1 MTSSTLLAEIYGVLS
16 SATYLAK
23 EHGVLSYEKFA
34 ISKWLCIRNKSAKKM
49 LNRSGSKIEPCGIPK
64 IIASHSLYEYPF
76 FSVFYVTDNQE
87 S

>member
-1 MTSSTLLAEIYGVLS
+1 MTSSTFLAEIYGVLS

-49 LNRSGSKIEPCGIPK
+49 LSRSDSKIEPCGIPK

>member
-1 MTSSTLLAEIYGVLS
+1 
-16 SATYLAK
+16 
-23 EHGVLSYEKFA
+23 
-34 ISKWLCIRNKSAKKM
+34 M